1 MLHDYRDRN
10 KLCNNLNIFFKL
22 LTNILE
28 KIVI

>member
-1 MLHDYRDRN
+1 VRQEHI
-10 KLCNNLNIFFKL
+10 CNNLNIFFKL